1 MKYLKES
8 IVTSYGKKGQKVVD
22 MNNAAVDQGVNAIN
36 KVEIPAAWAD
46 AKDEDL
52 YQKTGNEFVDNIMI
66 PMNEQEGD
74 SLPVSALMGQVDGT
88 FPSGTAAYENAVLPS
103 TFLNGTLKTASSA
116 TSAPSCA
123 RTLPSVRSC

>member
-1 MKYLKES
+1 MKES

-52 YQKTGNEFVDNIMI
+52 YKKTGNAFVDNIMI
-66 PMNEQEGD
+66 PMNEQEAT
-74 SLPVSALMGQVDGT
+74 SCRSAL
-88 FPSGTAAYENAVLPS
+88 
-103 TFLNGTLKTASSA
+103 
-116 TSAPSCA
+116 
-123 RTLPSVRSC
+123 